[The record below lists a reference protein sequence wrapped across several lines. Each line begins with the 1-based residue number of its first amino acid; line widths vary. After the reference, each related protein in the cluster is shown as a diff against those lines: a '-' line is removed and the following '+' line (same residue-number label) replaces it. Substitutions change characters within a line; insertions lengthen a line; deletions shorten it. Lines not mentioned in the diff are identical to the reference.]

1 MLRVNALVADMW
13 RARVFVTLKPIVNDP
28 QGLSIRGGL
37 QQLGYES
44 VESVR
49 AGKLIEIRLAADD
62 RLAAERQVD
71 EMGRP
76 LVAEPGVEEF
86 RFTLAR
92 FGSLAARPV
101 AHRNPLA
108 LFAV

>member
-1 MLRVNALVADMW
+1 M
-13 RARVFVTLKPIVNDP
+13 FVTLKPIVNDP

-37 QQLGYES
+37 HQLGYES

-71 EMGRP
+71 EMCRRLLSNP
-76 LVAEPGVEEF
+76 VIEEF

-92 FGSLAARPV
+92 LRSVATRPV
-101 AHRNPLA
+101 ADAIP
-108 LFAV
+108 